1 MTTPIGSGILAALA
15 LTSVALAGG
24 NDNKNNPASEGAPVQ
39 GGVTA
44 APGKG
49 ITFTGEGYSLNLSNR
64 IQVNLGYT
72 AMEFG
77 EDTLGVRIRRARTKL
92 SGSSYKDTVHFLM
105 QLEWAD
111 GDTADIIDALMMWDF
126 MKSDDMKTSLRFGQ
140 GKTLYG
146 TEATGSSSGLE
157 FIDRAVATQVFAN
170 ERSRQAQVVGEMSG
184 GKMRWN
190 AGLLNND
197 VAKAAPGVNDDNNNG
212 SNELNWIAGLSYGSG
227 HDALYGEGYKQGA
240 LKASEELM
248 WVANGAVS
256 YGTNDRNEAGVGS
269 EYDALNVNAGGAF
282 VTGHIHGLAEVFY
295 RNDSIDS
302 GGGIETKAFGW
313 QAQGTFTADPGPS
326 VQWGGGLRASG
337 VSITD
342 AKQVGVGGISAF
354 APGFGLVGEGDI
366 FEIEV
371 VMSAFY
377 AGHNLKT
384 QFGYTFQSVKPDVGV
399 DATNHTLELQ
409 SQIVF

>member
-64 IQVNLGYT
+64 IQVNLGY
-72 AMEFG
+72 AANEFA
-77 EDTLGVRIRRARTKL
+77 EDTLGVSIRRARTKL
-92 SGSSYKDTVHFLM
+92 SGSSYKDTVHFLL
-105 QLEWAD
+105 QFEWAD
-111 GDTADIIDALMMWDF
+111 GDTADVLDALMMWDF
-126 MKSDDMKTSLRFGQ
+126 MKSDDMTTSLRFGQ

-157 FIDRAVATQVFAN
+157 FIDRAVATAAVAH
-170 ERSRQAQVVGEMSG
+170 ERSRQAQVTGKMSG

-190 AGLLNND
+190 VGLLNND

-212 SNELNWIAGLSYGSG
+212 SNELNWIAGLSVGSG

-240 LKASEELM
+240 LEASEELM

-269 EYDALNVNAGGAF
+269 EYDALNINAGGVV

-295 RNDSIDS
+295 RNDSIDT
-302 GGGIETKAFGW
+302 GAGIETKAFGW
-313 QAQGTFTADPGPS
+313 QAQGTYTADAGPS

-337 VSITD
+337 VSVTD
-342 AKQVGVGGISAF
+342 AKQVGVGGIGAF
-354 APGFGLVGEGDI
+354 APGFAGEGDI

-384 QFGYTFQSVKPDVGV
+384 QFGYTFQSIKPDVGV
-399 DATNHTLELQ
+399 DATNHVLELQ